1 MPDTLPNTQIVEHKN
16 EHRHYLVKWKLVLT
30 MQVNGVTRNFQG
42 WFGDISIEGGTA
54 YLENN
59 LPVKSQFTALFA
71 LPPKAP
77 HEPQKIIQANGKST
91 YCVLGNNG
99 MFRAGITFVSFQGNG
114 REELA
119 KELENHIPH
128 G

>member
-1 MPDTLPNTQIVEHKN
+1 MSDSPISTESIVHKSEHK
-16 EHRHYLVKWKLVLT
+16 HYLIKWKLVLT
-30 MQVNGVTRNFQG
+30 MQANGVTRNFHG
-42 WFGDISIEGGTA
+42 WFGDISMQDGTA

-59 LPVKSQFTALFA
+59 LPVKTQFTAVFA

-77 HEPQKIIQANGKST
+77 HEQPKLIQANCKST

-99 MFRAGITFVSFQGNG
+99 MFRAGITFISFSGNG

-119 KELENHIPH
+119 KELENHIAH